1 MKLREEIS
9 IDNQFFEQLDIADL
23 NSIGFVKHK
32 HQLSKDNTQMDGS
45 IERESKGE
53 AKIIFIDN
61 TEEKHSC
68 AGWQDDRKLHNQLP
82 IECDYLQS
90 TRVYGDYQLIIA
102 INSSTL

>member
-1 MKLREEIS
+1 
-9 IDNQFFEQLDIADL
+9 
-23 NSIGFVKHK
+23 
-32 HQLSKDNTQMDGS
+32 MDGS

-90 TRVYGDYQLIIA
+90 TRVYGNY
-102 INSSTL
+102 

>member
-1 MKLREEIS
+1 M
-9 IDNQFFEQLDIADL
+9 EQLDIADL
-23 NSIGFVKHK
+23 NSIGFVKYK

-90 TRVYGDYQLIIA
+90 TRVYGNYQLIIA
-102 INSSTL
+102 INTSTL

>member
-1 MKLREEIS
+1 M
-9 IDNQFFEQLDIADL
+9 EQLYSADL

-68 AGWQDDRKLHNQLP
+68 AGWQDCQASA
-82 IECDYLQS
+82 IIY
-90 TRVYGDYQLIIA
+90 RVLEFMAII
-102 INSSTL
+102 N